1 MKVLFVIN
9 DAHGWAGTE
18 RVVNLIA
25 NGLSGRFDVE
35 VLSLRPC
42 PEKPR
47 GYPYDPRVALSY
59 LPLSSGA
66 AGFLVSNAR
75 AAEFVARGSYDAV
88 VLAGVGE
95 IKYFLLVA
103 FKIGARR
110 KRPKLVAWEHFNA
123 AYTYKRL
130 NRKAAARCCDA
141 VVALTERDTEDWRR
155 LLKPC
160 GAIVAIPNPIPEFP
174 DRAAPLDSARI
185 LALGRLEEQKR
196 FDLLIDAFSV
206 FAASHPGW
214 TLRIRGSGSKED
226 EIKKKVSAFGLGS
239 RVEILKPTD
248 NVASEYVGASMYVMS
263 SKFEGFPM
271 TLVEAMAYGV
281 PCVSFD
287 CPNGPLEIIRD
298 GQDGFIVPLYD
309 VAALA
314 GRMGQLADDAALRA
328 RMGAAARKNIGRY
341 EIGPILERWAAFL
354 EGLWGGL

>member
-1 MKVLFVIN
+1 MKILFVIN

-35 VLSLRPC
+35 LLSLQPR

-59 LPLSSGA
+59 LPLPSGSVHLPA
-66 AGFLVSNAR
+66 SNAR
-75 AAEFVARGSYDAV
+75 AAKFVAQGSYDVV

-103 FKIGARR
+103 FKIGARG

-123 AYTYKRL
+123 ACTYRHL
-130 NRKAAARCCDA
+130 NRKVAARCCDA
-141 VVALTERDTEDWRR
+141 VVALTEQDATDWRR
-155 LLKPC
+155 LLK
-160 GAIVAIPNPIPEFP
+160 ARSVVAIPNPVPGFP
-174 DRAAPLDSARI
+174 NHVAPLDSMRI

-196 FDLLIDAFSV
+196 FDLLIDAFSL
-206 FAASHPGW
+206 FATSRPGW

-248 NVASEYVGASMYVMS
+248 NVASEYLGASMYVMS
-263 SKFEGFPM
+263 SDFEGFPM
-271 TLVEAMAYGV
+271 TLVEAMACGV

-287 CPNGPLEIIRD
+287 CPNGPLEIIRE
-298 GQDGFIVPLYD
+298 GQDGFIVPLHD

-314 GRMGQLADDAALRA
+314 VRMGQLADDAALRA
-328 RMGAAARKNIGRY
+328 CMGAAARKNIGRY
-341 EIGPILERWAAFL
+341 KIGPILERWAAFL
-354 EGLWGGL
+354 EGLFGGL